1 MVSTKDSVW
10 QAKAQNE
17 RVGQSLRAKCTERQP
32 RPVRLSLAFVIAVL
46 LFPALTLAA
55 SPATKLVFAIPSGTS
70 SYMFYMIGTL
80 VGTFT
85 IRAQVQ
91 GLEAALQKMVSLPVL
106 PTTGDGLQD
115 PPATA
120 PATASAAG
128 YSTLVFGDEFNS
140 ADNISP
146 DGSGSYKWYT
156 TNFYSSSATLPNS
169 GLKVNNG
176 YLTILTDASGYS
188 DGIATATP
196 TQTSG
201 VWQYGYFEARI
212 RFNSGGH
219 TTGAWPAFWSY
230 SIEGALGSV
239 QTGSY
244 FSELDFMECY
254 PQASSC
260 AYITTVHQWQHNAS
274 SNTSLAQN
282 SDNLPALPS
291 GFDFTQWHVYGCLW
305 TPTQV
310 QWYLDGKLVTTA
322 AVGPG
327 TSFTA
332 IEQNHMMLILGTGKS
347 WPMDVDYVHVWQ

>member
-1 MVSTKDSVW
+1 MVSTRDSVW
-10 QAKAQNE
+10 QAEPQKE
-17 RVGQSLRAKCTERQP
+17 RVGQSLRAKCTKRHP
-32 RPVRLSLAFVIAVL
+32 RPVKLSVAFVIAVL
-46 LFPALTLAA
+46 LLPALRL
-55 SPATKLVFAIPSGTS
+55 PANPSTKL
-70 SYMFYMIGTL
+70 
-80 VGTFT
+80 
-85 IRAQVQ
+85 QVQ
-91 GLEAALQKMVSLPVL
+91 GLEKAASQVL
-106 PTTGDGLQD
+106 PTTGEGLQD
-115 PPATA
+115 PPSNA

-128 YSTLVFGDEFNS
+128 YRTLVFGDEFNS

-156 TNFYSSSATLPNS
+156 TNFFSSSATLPNS

-188 DGIATATP
+188 YGIATATP
-196 TQTSG
+196 TQSSG

-212 RFNSGGH
+212 RFNSEGH
-219 TTGAWPAFWSY
+219 TSGAWPAFWSY

-239 QTGSY
+239 PNGSY
-244 FSELDFMECY
+244 YSELDFMECY
-254 PQASSC
+254 PRASSC

-274 SNTSLAQN
+274 SNTSIAHN
-282 SDNLPALPS
+282 ADNVPDVPR

-305 TPTQV
+305 TPNKV

-332 IEQNHMMLILGTGKS
+332 LEQNHMMVILGTGRS